1 MQQQGCVVVARYGR
15 SETHSEDEVTAV
27 TVRGGQLAVS
37 DSDSEARTDGTM
49 GGGL

>member
-37 DSDSEARTDGTM
+37 DSEARSDGTM

>member
-1 MQQQGCVVVARYGR
+1 M
-15 SETHSEDEVTAV
+15 

-49 GGGL
+49 GGGLQGGRAMASWVMIANGRGNSYGPC